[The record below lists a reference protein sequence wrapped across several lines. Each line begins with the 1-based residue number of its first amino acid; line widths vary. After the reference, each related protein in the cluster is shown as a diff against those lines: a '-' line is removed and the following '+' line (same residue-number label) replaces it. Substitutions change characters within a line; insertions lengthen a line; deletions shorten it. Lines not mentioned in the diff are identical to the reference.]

1 MAERYRKHVYCEK
14 KFLEHCI
21 KTIAEWKFCE
31 ESFEELRLWMCIK
44 ALIFSPD
51 IVLHLNITSD
61 EIDTIENKKRN
72 ELTTFEKNIRDILD
86 CQHQNSDGSPGIKLI
101 TRDFVTVDN
110 INKSDNKQL
119 TAYYLTC
126 CDCKTCQQCMDECG
140 VLAICPEN
148 INNFKSF
155 FSDNGTAIDKN
166 DEYIKS
172 WKSVLK
178 FCPCNSI
185 ALVDNY
191 ILTDTNMMN
200 ENLADIF
207 DALLPKK
214 LNVEIPFQISIFT
227 TLKSSNLK
235 FDINSEDR
243 QNCIEY
249 LIRKIR
255 PNLRFNLSIFKVS
268 KDKFHDRSLV
278 SNNFYVSCGGGFDL
292 FKEKKSTKMTTIN
305 IVYPVLSNS
314 VYWTSAA
321 YSNFIKEVSSV
332 FNRTTSFDTIKNN
345 LSFNGA
351 TIKIDPNTMT
361 GFYVGDKQN
370 RLCELIK

>member
-14 KFLEHCI
+14 KFLDHCI

-44 ALIFSPD
+44 ELIFSSD
-51 IVLHLNITSD
+51 IILHLDISGED
-61 EIDTIENKKRN
+61 LPLSYGVKPKKDFPVWAK
-72 ELTTFEKNIRDILD
+72 ELAQMQSEQKIHL
-86 CQHQNSDGSPGIKLI
+86 KLG
-101 TRDFVTVDN
+101 DFVTPEN
-110 INKSDNKQL
+110 INKSNDIHL

-126 CDCKTCQQCMDECG
+126 CDSTKCRNCMNECG

-148 INNFKSF
+148 IQDFKDI

-172 WKSVLK
+172 WKSVLN
-178 FCPCNSI
+178 FSPCNSI

-207 DALLPKK
+207 DALLPEK

-227 TLKSSNLK
+227 TLKSSDLK

-243 QNCIEY
+243 QNCIES

-305 IVYPVLSNS
+305 IVYPVLNNS

-321 YSNFIKEVSSV
+321 YSNFIKEVTSV
-332 FNRTTSFDTIKNN
+332 FNRATSFDTIKKN